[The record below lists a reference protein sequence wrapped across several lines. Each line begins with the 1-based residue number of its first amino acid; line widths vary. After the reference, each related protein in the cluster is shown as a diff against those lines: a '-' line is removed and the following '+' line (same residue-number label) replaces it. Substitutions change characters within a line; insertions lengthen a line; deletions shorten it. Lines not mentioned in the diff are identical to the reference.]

1 MVTLTNERMKLMD
14 GNSLKEIMRLLF
26 VALTKERVKLMLV
39 TLKKGE

>member
-14 GNSLKEIMRLLF
+14 GKRLKEIMRLLF